1 LKNETRKASTVAFI
15 SSFCVMAIELIAGRM
30 LAPAIGVSLY
40 TWTSVIGIIMAGIA
54 AGNYA
59 GGKVAD
65 RRASPSVLALVLAVG
80 AGSTIAVSPAAAAVT
95 RTGWLGDV
103 PVLINL
109 TARITISFLLPSFVL
124 SMVSPLAIKLAL
136 SDRERA
142 GRVVGT
148 VYAWS
153 TGGSIAGA
161 FLTGFLLVSHVGTY
175 TTAWMMAAVLI
186 ATGIAVIITWKP
198 VGERRRFRLAIAAA
212 ACLAAVTVAGAAL
225 FNLRS
230 NWEADYTRE
239 TNYYA
244 VKVHES
250 GANLRILQLDHIQ
263 QSYVVLNDPTALRWN
278 YPATFGELV
287 RWACRN
293 NPQPRVLHL
302 GGGGYTMPRF
312 MEAVYPGSRNDVV
325 EIDPAVT
332 EVAYELLG
340 LPRATAVRS
349 YNEDARMFLARGA
362 TTGQYDI
369 VIGDVFND
377 LSAPFHLTTVEFNRM
392 VKARLAPGGIYK
404 VNIIDDYRHGRY
416 LASFVK
422 TMQAAFENVYLLGT
436 AGEASW
442 HEPGLANYVVVAS
455 DRPVDMDAYLRFLS
469 GAGTAIRSKP
479 LETAS
484 LTAFLTS
491 REAMVLSDDRAP
503 TEVLMA
509 PLFLR
514 P

>member
-1 LKNETRKASTVAFI
+1 
-15 SSFCVMAIELIAGRM
+15 
-30 LAPAIGVSLY
+30 
-40 TWTSVIGIIMAGIA
+40 
-54 AGNYA
+54 
-59 GGKVAD
+59 
-65 RRASPSVLALVLAVG
+65 
-80 AGSTIAVSPAAAAVT
+80 
-95 RTGWLGDV
+95 
-103 PVLINL
+103 
-109 TARITISFLLPSFVL
+109 
-124 SMVSPLAIKLAL
+124 
-136 SDRERA
+136 
-142 GRVVGT
+142 
-148 VYAWS
+148 
-153 TGGSIAGA
+153 
-161 FLTGFLLVSHVGTY
+161 
-175 TTAWMMAAVLI
+175 
-186 ATGIAVIITWKP
+186 
-198 VGERRRFRLAIAAA
+198 
-212 ACLAAVTVAGAAL
+212 
-225 FNLRS
+225 
-230 NWEADYTRE
+230 
-239 TNYYA
+239 
-244 VKVHES
+244 
-250 GANLRILQLDHIQ
+250 
-263 QSYVVLNDPTALRWN
+263 
-278 YPATFGELV
+278 
-287 RWACRN
+287 
-293 NPQPRVLHL
+293 
-302 GGGGYTMPRF
+302 
-312 MEAVYPGSRNDVV
+312 MEAVYPGSSNDVV

-392 VKARLAPGGIYK
+392 VKARLAPGGIYM

-442 HEPGLANYVVVAS
+442 REPGLANYVVVAS

-503 TEVLMA
+503 TEILMA